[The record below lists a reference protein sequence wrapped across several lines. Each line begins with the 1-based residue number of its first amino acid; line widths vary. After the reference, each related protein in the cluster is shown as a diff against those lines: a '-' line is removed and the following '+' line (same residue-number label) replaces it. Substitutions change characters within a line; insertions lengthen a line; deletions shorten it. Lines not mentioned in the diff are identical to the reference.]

1 MTRFQNTIA
10 ALDHIQELIDELR
23 SKIHEL
29 EERGEG
35 LACTATMDLS
45 RRLYIGSFIND
56 ASENLELTSLEL
68 DECGGHKVI
77 TTHAEDMRWASD
89 FFRRQEELK
98 PISWWARLFR
108 YVKK

>member
-35 LACTATMDLS
+35 LALS
-45 RRLYIGSFIND
+45 LIHI
-56 ASENLELTSLEL
+56 
-68 DECGGHKVI
+68 
-77 TTHAEDMRWASD
+77 
-89 FFRRQEELK
+89 
-98 PISWWARLFR
+98 
-108 YVKK
+108 